1 MNIYYFTNGL
11 NELFDKMF
19 AVEMAFSVYQCQ
31 KILRFFNINNS
42 SDLHKLKSETNLFT
56 YYILKTIFIL
66 NINPREF
73 LEKMLNK
80 TNPLVLEGE
89 HFDNFN
95 NIIKN
100 IDHIFEIEKIPIIN
114 GLEKTMRMTI
124 VDYSPDL

>member
-1 MNIYYFTNGL
+1 
-11 NELFDKMF
+11 
-19 AVEMAFSVYQCQ
+19 
-31 KILRFFNINNS
+31 
-42 SDLHKLKSETNLFT
+42 
-56 YYILKTIFIL
+56 
-66 NINPREF
+66 
-73 LEKMLNK
+73 MLNK
-80 TNPLVLEGE
+80 TKPLVLEGE